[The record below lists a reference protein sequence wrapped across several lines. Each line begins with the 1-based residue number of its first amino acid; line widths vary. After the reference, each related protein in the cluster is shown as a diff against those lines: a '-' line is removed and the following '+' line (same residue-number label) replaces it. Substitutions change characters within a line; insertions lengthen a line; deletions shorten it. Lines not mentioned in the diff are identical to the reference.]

1 MNPSDQTHNGGKGQH
16 GFRLGFLL
24 AAALVVGVLL
34 ALALIERPAPDS
46 LPEAPPPPA
55 TVIDVA
61 AVRPAAESGDA
72 EAQRQL
78 GLACARGLGVPQNY
92 AEAAQWYRRAAE
104 QGNAAAQAALGE
116 LYEAGQGVPYDE
128 AEAAKWYRRA
138 AEQGHPGGQYSL
150 AVLYV
155 LGRGVPRDLAE
166 ALRWYRRAADQGDAQ
181 AQYHLGTRYR
191 DGDGLP
197 LDWVEAHKWLS
208 LAAAQGLPDAVRARD
223 ELQRRMTREQI
234 AESRRR
240 VAAFSPVAPARES
253 AGGTPSPPTP
263 QQGSETAR

>member
-1 MNPSDQTHNGGKGQH
+1 V
-16 GFRLGFLL
+16 GFLL

-46 LPEAPPPPA
+46 APEAPPPAP

-104 QGNAAAQAALGE
+104 QGNA
-116 LYEAGQGVPYDE
+116 
-128 AEAAKWYRRA
+128 
-138 AEQGHPGGQYSL
+138 
-150 AVLYV
+150 
-155 LGRGVPRDLAE
+155 
-166 ALRWYRRAADQGDAQ
+166 Q

-208 LAAAQGLPDAVRARD
+208 MAAAQGLPDAVQARD
-223 ELQRRMTREQI
+223 ELKRRMTRDQI
-234 AESRRR
+234 AESQRRI
-240 VAAFSPVAPARES
+240 AAFSPTAPTRQPPGRE
-253 AGGTPSPPTP
+253 PNPN
-263 QQGSETAR
+263 